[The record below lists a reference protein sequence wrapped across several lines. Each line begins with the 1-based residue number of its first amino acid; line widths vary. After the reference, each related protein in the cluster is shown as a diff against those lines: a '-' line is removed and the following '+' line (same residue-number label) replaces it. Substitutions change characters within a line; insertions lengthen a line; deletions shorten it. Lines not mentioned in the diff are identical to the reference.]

1 MEIAGY
7 NMPEELYYDQYH
19 FWTRVDGDELVI
31 GMDDFAEKLAGQI
44 VFVQLPFV
52 GKAVTAGKK
61 FAKVESGKWLGTV
74 YSPADGEITAVNEEL
89 EANPTLIN
97 GDCYGKGWMYR
108 IKPADMSQ
116 INTLIHGGKDVLEAW
131 LQEDIKKFKKD

>member
-7 NMPEELYYDQYH
+7 NIPEERYYDVHH
-19 FWTRVDGDELVI
+19 FWTKVDGDLLVM

-44 VFVQLPFV
+44 VFVQLPFE

-74 YSPADGEITAVNEEL
+74 YGPVDGEVVAVNQEL
-89 EANPTLIN
+89 EANPALIN
-97 GDCYGKGWMYR
+97 QDCYGAGWMYKIR
-108 IKPADMSQ
+108 PKDMGQ
-116 INTLIHGGKDVLEAW
+116 LDRLIHGGRDVLEPW
-131 LQEDIKKFKKD
+131 IQEDVKKYKKD

>member
-7 NMPEELYYDQYH
+7 NMPEELYYDTYH
-19 FWTRVDGDELVI
+19 FWTRVDGDTVVM

-44 VFVQLPFV
+44 VFVQLPFE

-74 YSPADGEITAVNEEL
+74 YSPVDGEVVAVNQEL
-89 EANPTLIN
+89 EANPALIN
-97 GDCYGKGWMYR
+97 QDCYGKGWMYKIR
-108 IKPADMSQ
+108 PKDMSQ
-116 INTLIHGGKDVLEAW
+116 LDKLIHGGKDVLDPW
-131 LQEDIKKFKKD
+131 LQADIAKFKKD

>member
-74 YSPADGEITAVNEEL
+74 YIPADGEITAVNEEL

-97 GDCYGKGWMYR
+97 ADCYGKGWMYR
-108 IKPADMSQ
+108 IKPADKSQ